1 MNTQPTSASQRNVL
15 QQKYNTA
22 RINLLLMIG
31 FTVLNVILFIVG
43 ADIMML
49 FSATVP
55 YYAMIFGIVFEDPI
69 FLVFCIV
76 IAAVS
81 VLAYLLCWIFSKKH
95 YGWMIGALVLFIL
108 DTLAMAGLFLA
119 VGEVSGIMDALM
131 HIWILYY
138 LITGVSS
145 GAKLANMPAEEPVA
159 VEVSEN
165 ENAEETTESAAVQED
180 TRALRRMD
188 TEVKARILLEADAVG
203 RHIVYRR
210 VKRTNELVIGSY
222 VYDEVEMLLETAHE
236 LSAYIDGHKI
246 VVGLDSANYSYLE
259 VDGAIVERKIRLV

>member
-1 MNTQPTSASQRNVL
+1 MNTQPTNVSPRNVL

-31 FTVLNVILFIVG
+31 FTVLNVILFIAG

-55 YYAMIFGIVFEDPI
+55 YYAMIFGILSENPI

-76 IAAVS
+76 IAVVS

-145 GAKLANMPAEEPVA
+145 GAKLAKLPAEEPVA
-159 VEVSEN
+159 VEVTEN
-165 ENAEETTESAAVQED
+165 ENAEV
-180 TRALRRMD
+180 
-188 TEVKARILLEADAVG
+188 
-203 RHIVYRR
+203 
-210 VKRTNELVIGSY
+210 
-222 VYDEVEMLLETAHE
+222 
-236 LSAYIDGHKI
+236 
-246 VVGLDSANYSYLE
+246 
-259 VDGAIVERKIRLV
+259 